1 MGMQPL
7 DEDWKLLLDLL
18 PSNWEQQAV
27 LSGASERLRGFTS
40 TSNLLRTLLL
50 HVGKGYSLQETAVRA
65 KAAGIAQVSDVALMK
80 RLRNAEEW
88 LHRLCVELLQESGWE
103 MPAEVR
109 GYNVRA
115 LDGTLVKEP
124 GRSGSLWRIH

>member
-50 HVGKGYSLQETAVRA
+50 HVGKGYSLQETAGRA
-65 KAAGIAQVSDVALMK
+65 KAAGIAQVSHLALME
-80 RLRNAEEW
+80 RLPNAEEW
-88 LHRLCVELLQESGWE
+88 LARLCVETLQ
-103 MPAEVR
+103 
-109 GYNVRA
+109 
-115 LDGTLVKEP
+115 
-124 GRSGSLWRIH
+124 GS